1 MPNSENC
8 TAAPAFLLIPT
19 YLPVGFICCLISKNI
34 KRSGAVVQYLET
46 LVLQRSYCTG
56 TIGAVPAQWCSQY
69 VDC

>member
-8 TAAPAFLLIPT
+8 TAAPAFLPIPT
-19 YLPVGFICCLISKNI
+19 YLPVGFVCCLLSKNI

-46 LVLQRSYCTG
+46 LVLQRFYRADTS
-56 TIGAVPAQWCSQY
+56 GAVPAQWCSQY

>member
-8 TAAPAFLLIPT
+8 TAAPAFFVS
-19 YLPVGFICCLISKNI
+19 LPIYPWDLVLVLISLNT

-46 LVLQRSYCTG
+46 LVLQRFRRADTS
-56 TIGAVPAQWCSQY
+56 GAVPAQWCNQY